1 MEKDHKELEVSVH
14 KLTRRNKELRK
25 ENGKLK
31 KDNYILMSENEKLQ
45 GQIKGITREYEE
57 RLKHIKSKLIELGE
71 EELFAAYLD

>member
-25 ENGKLK
+25 ENGKLR
-31 KDNYILMSENEKLQ
+31 KDNYILMGEKLQ
-45 GQIKGITREYEE
+45 DQIKDITQEYEE

-71 EELFAAYLD
+71 EELFVAYLD

>member
-25 ENGKLK
+25 EIGKLR
-31 KDNYILMSENEKLQ
+31 KDNYILIGENEKLQ
-45 GQIKGITREYEE
+45 DQIKDITQEYEE

-71 EELFAAYLD
+71 EELFVAYLD

>member
-25 ENGKLK
+25 ENSKLR
-31 KDNYILMSENEKLQ
+31 KDNYILISENGKLQ
-45 GQIKGITREYEE
+45 DQIKDITQEYEE

-71 EELFAAYLD
+71 EELFVAYLD